1 MKKTKTKQSGFSL
14 LELLLVVA
22 VGAILLLAGLAVY
35 RNVTNNTNANEA
47 ARLLNIIKQETQRL
61 YQGEGQYGTGSLNAV
76 LRNAE
81 VIPASALNDNQV
93 RHPYNGTVGINGDDD
108 TFTVLFNNIPQSACM
123 SLGTAYS
130 INDPD
135 FEGLTIQGQNAD
147 RDGDGEISIAEL
159 NTQCAR
165 GSGVPDMIWTFF

>member
-1 MKKTKTKQSGFSL
+1 MMRTNKKDGFSL

-35 RNVTNNTNANEA
+35 RNVINNTNTNEA

-61 YQGEGQYGTGSLNAV
+61 YQGEGEYGSGNLNTI

-81 VIPASALNDNQV
+81 VIPASALNGTEI
-93 RHPYNGTVGINGDDD
+93 RHPFNATVTVTGTDD
-108 TFTVLFNNIPQSACM
+108 TFTVLFRDIPQSACL

-135 FEGLTIQGQNAD
+135 FEGLTLQGSDAD
-147 RDGDGEISIAEL
+147 SNGDGEISISEL
-159 NTQCAR
+159 NSNCAR
-165 GSGVPDMIWTFF
+165 GGGTPNMVWTFF

>member
-1 MKKTKTKQSGFSL
+1 MMNTKKEQGFSL

-35 RNVTNNTNANEA
+35 RNVTNNTNVNEA

-61 YQGEGQYGTGSLNAV
+61 FQGEGEYGTADLRAI

-81 VIPASALNDNQV
+81 VIPASALNGTQIRHPFNAQV
-93 RHPYNGTVGINGDDD
+93 RIDGDDD
-108 TFTVLFNNIPQSACM
+108 TFTIEFRDVPQSACM
-123 SLGTAYS
+123 SLGQAYS

-135 FEGLTIQGQNAD
+135 FEGLTIQGNTAD
-147 RDGDGEISIAEL
+147 TNGDGEISVTEL
-159 NTQCAR
+159 NGRCDDGNAI
-165 GSGVPDMIWTFF
+165 PDMVWTFF

>member
-1 MKKTKTKQSGFSL
+1 MKKLNRSGFSL

-35 RNVTNNTNANEA
+35 RNVTNNTNVNEA

-61 YQGEGQYGTGSLNAV
+61 YQGEGEYGTTGLNAI

-81 VIPASALNDNQV
+81 VIPASALNGTQI
-93 RHPYNGTVGINGDDD
+93 RHPFNATVVVTGTDD
-108 TFTVLFNNIPQSACM
+108 TFTVLFNNIPQSACLT
-123 SLGTAYS
+123 LGQAYS

-135 FEGLTIQGQNAD
+135 FEGVTIQEQDPDSN
-147 RDGDGEISIAEL
+147 GDGEISVAEL
-159 NTQCAR
+159 NSSCAR
-165 GSGVPDMIWTFF
+165 GNAIPDIIWTFF